1 MEKNV
6 YSFST
11 PCVLIN
17 LGTMDIAAGRELTAI
32 QGDMLRL
39 TNALLR
45 RNIVPIVCT
54 LPNIQI
60 ESCGERESMDIYR
73 KTLLFN
79 NYLVEALPHNVYTV
93 DLWLNMVDKKRKTL
107 YCYYQS

>member
-1 MEKNV
+1 MC
-6 YSFST
+6 SFST

-17 LGTMDIAAGRELTAI
+17 LGTMDIVAGREVTAI

-45 RNIVPIVCT
+45 KNIVPIVCT
-54 LPNIQI
+54 LPNILI
-60 ESCGERESMDIYR
+60 ESCGDKESMDIYR

-79 NYLVEALPHNVYTV
+79 NYVMEALPNNVYTV
-93 DLWLNMVDKKRKTL
+93 DFWLHMVDKKRKTL
-107 YCYYQS
+107 ECYYQS